1 MKYSILS
8 VRDASKYVPRD
19 QLTKFLE
26 HLVEVEMY
34 IEEGRKKDGKKPSNN
49 YVIIN
54 QDEPYIHEIIDV
66 MKRNGH
72 WEEE

>member
-8 VRDASKYVPRD
+8 VRDVSKYVPRD
-19 QLTKFLE
+19 LLTKFSE
-26 HLVEVEMY
+26 HLAEVEIH
-34 IEEGRKKDGKKPSNN
+34 IEEGRIKDGKKPSNN

-72 WEEE
+72 WEGE

>member
-34 IEEGRKKDGKKPSNN
+34 IEEGRKKDGKKMGKSLLTT
-49 YVIIN
+49 
-54 QDEPYIHEIIDV
+54 
-66 MKRNGH
+66 M
-72 WEEE
+72 